1 MAEQAELQDSN
12 IALLGSDLE
21 LEVRKAAAE
30 TEKAYKGAGQKQG
43 VQVWRVENFK
53 VVPWPEEKY
62 GCFFRGDSFIVLRSY
77 KEGDSEKMLYDIHF
91 WLGEK
96 TSQDEAGVAAY
107 MTVVLDDFLG
117 TLPVQYREV
126 DGYETSRFLA
136 LWDKKF
142 RVLEGGVDSGFNHV
156 KPEEYKPRLLRVKGK
171 AKNMTVRE
179 VPLGVASMNLGDVF
193 ILDKGLALF
202 QWNGPE
208 SGPFE
213 RKKAADIMDAIESE
227 RQGRTTNLVLD
238 GMEANVEFWG
248 DLGDMTAVKSSADGG
263 ADDALK
269 SDEKHVDKIFRV
281 KDDAG
286 VLSVTEAAS
295 GKLSFST
302 LESDDVFVVD
312 KGDILFVWVGKD
324 ASFSEKRKGMKYA
337 CDYLAKEARP
347 MHTPVVR
354 CVEGCENSEFKKA
367 LNM

>member
-1 MAEQAELQDSN
+1 MAEQSELQDSN

-21 LEVRKAAAE
+21 LEIRRAAAE
-30 TEKAYKGAGQKQG
+30 TEKAYKGAGKEPG
-43 VQVWRVENFK
+43 IQVWRVENFK
-53 VVPWPEEKY
+53 VVPWPKLEY

-77 KEGDSEKMLYDIHF
+77 KERGSEKLLYDIHF

-107 MTVVLDDFLG
+107 MTVVLDDYLG

-126 DGYETSRFLA
+126 DGYETRRFLS
-136 LWDKKF
+136 LWKKKF

-193 ILDKGLALF
+193 ILDKGLTLF

-213 RKKAADIMDAIESE
+213 RYKAACIMDAIESE
-227 RQGRTTNLVLD
+227 RHGRTTNLVMD
-238 GMEANVEFWG
+238 GLEVNVEFWE
-248 DLGDMTAVKSSADGG
+248 DLGDMSGVKSSADGG
-263 ADDALK
+263 ADDEMEHDA
-269 SDEKHVDKIFRV
+269 KHVDKIFRV
-281 KDDAG
+281 REENG
-286 VLSVTEAAS
+286 VTDVTEAAS
-295 GKLSFST
+295 GKLTFST
-302 LESDDVFVVD
+302 LLSDDVFVVD

-354 CVEGCENSEFKKA
+354 CVEGAECSEFKKA
-367 LNM
+367 LHI